1 MVIGVTGGIATGKS
15 AVVEQFRLLGASV
28 VSADALARE
37 VVAAG
42 SETLRALVKRFGA
55 DILTAE
61 GTLDRAALGK
71 LVFSDPQAREA
82 LNRITHPAIARLAQQ
97 RIQAL
102 RNQGATLILYEA
114 PLLFEAGAE
123 KRVDAV
129 LVVTVSETIQLQRL
143 MARDGFSEDEARARI
158 AAQMPLSEKVR
169 RADFVLDNSG
179 SLEAVSEQVK
189 CLYPRL
195 LALSRERAQARQERD
210 D

>member
-1 MVIGVTGGIATGKS
+1 MLYEVITMVIGVTGGIATGKS

-102 RNQGATLILYEA
+102 RNQGRITSYNVCYTK
-114 PLLFEAGAE
+114 LL
-123 KRVDAV
+123 
-129 LVVTVSETIQLQRL
+129 
-143 MARDGFSEDEARARI
+143 
-158 AAQMPLSEKVR
+158 
-169 RADFVLDNSG
+169 
-179 SLEAVSEQVK
+179 
-189 CLYPRL
+189 
-195 LALSRERAQARQERD
+195 RQ
-210 D
+210 